1 VASRQQSST
10 CDSCGLPF
18 DTVLRHVPLRD
29 GAWICWYCL
38 RHEAVQRQYA
48 PRLAVNLKGSGNVEL
63 PRHYRARP
71 LSSRRPCGLGRMC
84 MNAEGGT
91 PARALKGQKYCSEAC
106 RGRAQFYKL
115 HPEKMAAAR
124 MVQV

>member
-1 VASRQQSST
+1 MVSAKQSST

-18 DTVLRHVPLRD
+18 GAVLRHVPLCD
-29 GAWICWYCL
+29 GSWIYWYCL
-38 RHEAVQRQYA
+38 EHAAVQRQYA
-48 PRLAVNLKGSGNVEL
+48 PRLAVNLWGRQNIEL
-63 PRHYRARP
+63 ALHYRARP
-71 LSSRRPCGLGRMC
+71 LPSRRPCGLGRMC
-84 MNAEGGT
+84 MNAEGHT

-124 MVQV
+124 MVEV